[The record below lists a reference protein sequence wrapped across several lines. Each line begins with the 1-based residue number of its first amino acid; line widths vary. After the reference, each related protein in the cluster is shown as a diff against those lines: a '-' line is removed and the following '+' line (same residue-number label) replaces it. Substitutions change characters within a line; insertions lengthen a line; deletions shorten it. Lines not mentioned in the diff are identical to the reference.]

1 MTIPAVNRS
10 ESGAPGERE
19 KEDDDGSRGRS
30 PASRWIQVLR
40 ENLFEERDR
49 WFLWLPVA
57 LGLGIGIYFSL
68 AWEPPRHPTVALWSL
83 LCLGCWLA
91 RRRPLL
97 LALGIPALAAV
108 TGFGAAQ
115 LRTAS
120 LEGPLIEKRTP
131 PGLVTGTVV
140 DVEPSGRRWRVV
152 LETVEVERLEKHS
165 TPRRVR
171 IVLRHDDTPP
181 EPGAPVSLTAVL
193 MPLPRPAMPDAFD
206 FARHAFFQGLGGVG
220 YAISRVRIEGG
231 DASAPL
237 VTSSVAA
244 ARRAVGKRIVAALDD
259 GSDSGLVRR
268 SLADALLI
276 GQRGAIPDQLAA
288 AMRDS
293 GLAHI
298 LAISGLHIGLV
309 AGFVFFVVRAGLALV
324 SPLALR
330 QPIRKW
336 AAGAALGVSF
346 GYLLLAGATVPTQR
360 AFLMLAIGLAAI
372 LADRFQINMRPVA
385 WAALAILLVMPESL
399 VGASFQL
406 SFAAVVALVAAYE
419 AVRARWR
426 GIGIGAGFPRDPV
439 RARASVIGLYFLAV
453 AFTSA
458 VAGIA
463 TAPLSMISFN
473 RVAVYGLA
481 ANLAAVPITAF
492 WVMPWG
498 IVSLALMPFGLEA
511 PALAAMALGLDVLA
525 WVAREVAAWPGA
537 VWLVPAVPVWSLVI
551 VAFGGLW
558 LTLWRRRWRL
568 LGVPVALAGLI
579 AGMQSEPPDVLLSGD
594 GRLVAVRP
602 TSEEIWVSSLSR
614 AKFERGVWM
623 QRLGLSRAVDWQSAA
638 GDTDGSF
645 TCDALGCVLRKGGA
659 VVALPHDPR
668 ALHDDCAAADA
679 VAAVVPVDRRS
690 CGGASLVIDRFDLW
704 RRGGHALWL
713 EEDGSAAY
721 RRTVRDGQGDR
732 PWSVWPR

>member
-1 MTIPAVNRS
+1 MTNLAVNRS
-10 ESGAPGERE
+10 DRDSPGEEEEGRTGSP
-19 KEDDDGSRGRS
+19 GSRWFD
-30 PASRWIQVLR
+30 ALR
-40 ENLFEERDR
+40 ENIFEERDR

-57 LGLGIGIYFSL
+57 VALGIGVYFAL
-68 AWEPPRHPTVALWSL
+68 EREPPLGPT
-83 LCLGCWLA
+83 LCIWIVLCFGSWLA
-91 RRRPLL
+91 RRRPVLL
-97 LALGIPALAAV
+97 MVGIPTLAVV

-115 LRTAS
+115 LRTVS
-120 LEGPLIEKRTP
+120 LEGPLIEKRTR

-140 DVEPSGRRWRVV
+140 EVEPSGRRWRIV
-152 LETVEVERLEKHS
+152 LEDLVAEGLESRS
-165 TPRRVR
+165 TPMRVR
-171 IVLRHDDTPP
+171 IVLRHDDVPP
-181 EPGAPVSLTAVL
+181 DPGASVSLTAVL

-206 FARHAFFQGLGGVG
+206 FARHGFFQGIGGVG
-220 YAISRVRIEGG
+220 YAISRVKIEEG
-231 DASAPL
+231 DSPAGSL
-237 VTSSVAA
+237 GSSVAS

-259 GSDSGLVRR
+259 GSESGLVRR

-276 GQRGAIPDQLAA
+276 GQRGAIPEEVAA

-309 AGFVFFVVRAGLALV
+309 AGFVFFIVRAGLALV
-324 SPLALR
+324 PPLALR

-336 AAGAALGVSF
+336 AAGAALGGTF

-385 WAALAILLVMPESL
+385 WAALAILLFMPESL

-406 SFAAVVALVAAYE
+406 SFAAVIALVAAYE
-419 AVRARWR
+419 AVRTRWR
-426 GIGIGAGFPRDPV
+426 GIGIGAGFSRDPV
-439 RARASVIGLYFLAV
+439 RARTSVIGLYFLAV

-458 VAGIA
+458 VAGMA
-463 TAPLSMISFN
+463 TAPLSLINFN
-473 RVAVYGLA
+473 RVAIYGLA

-492 WVMPWG
+492 WIMPWG

-511 PALAAMALGLDVLA
+511 PALAAMAQGLDLMV

-537 VWLVPAVPVWSLVI
+537 VWLVPAVPIWSLVI
-551 VAFGGLW
+551 VVFGGLW

-568 LGVPVALAGLI
+568 FGIPVMLAGLI
-579 AGMQSEPPDVLLSGD
+579 AGMQHEPPDVLLSGD

-602 TSEEIWVSSLSR
+602 TSDELWVSSLAR

-638 GDTDGSF
+638 GAADDGMF

-668 ALHDDCAAADA
+668 AVHDDCAAADA
-679 VAAVVPVDRRS
+679 IAAVVPVDKLS
-690 CGGASLVIDRFDLW
+690 CRGAPLVIDRFDLW
-704 RRGGHALWL
+704 RRGAHAIWL
-713 EEDGSAAY
+713 GEEGAVAY
-721 RRTVRDGQGDR
+721 KKAVRDGQGER